1 MKTAFVSFCLLAAL
15 AAGAVR
21 GQDLPEL
28 GDAAAATLSPAQ
40 ERAIGYSMLRQLR
53 ELPAFLEDPDVT
65 DYLTSTGYRLVAA
78 SPDSRIDFTFFAL
91 RDSTVNAFAMPGGFI
106 GVHTGLILTAQ
117 SESELAAVLAHE
129 VAHVTQR
136 HIARLVAQQERSSM
150 LSMAAVALAI
160 LAARSNPQA
169 AAGVMAGAQAQQLA
183 SRLAFTRDN
192 EREADRVGVM
202 ILERAGFDPH
212 AMPVFLERLQRATRL
227 LDSGNYPSYMRTHPV
242 TYERIADVQNRTFTL
257 PYRQIPDSIEFHL
270 VRAKLRAQ
278 QGEATAAV
286 AFFDELLTE
295 RKFNSEAGA
304 RFGLVQALLRN
315 GDLARAER
323 ELPAVIKATG
333 PHPMVVALRA
343 RLLVARKDNAGALA
357 LLAEGV
363 KAFPG
368 ARSLVYDYAE
378 ALLTAGRTE
387 EAIVATDSQLMR
399 DQNDGRLYELQARA
413 FSMQGKALMKH
424 KSLAEAYLVR
434 GNLQLAIEQLQ
445 LAVGVGDG
453 DFYQLSSAEARLRE
467 LRSIA
472 ANLPKK

>member
-1 MKTAFVSFCLLAAL
+1 MKTVIALLLLLAVL
-15 AAGAVR
+15 AAGGAR
-21 GQDLPEL
+21 AQDLPDL

-65 DYLTSTGYRLVAA
+65 DYLTGVGYRLVAA

-91 RDSTVNAFAMPGGFI
+91 RDNTVNAFAMPGGFI

-136 HIARLVAQQERSSM
+136 HIARLVAQQQRAGM

-183 SRLAFTRDN
+183 SQLAFTRDN

-202 ILERAGFDPH
+202 ILERAGFDAH

-227 LDSGNYPSYMRTHPV
+227 FDSGNYPSYMRTHPV
-242 TYERIADVQNRTFTL
+242 TFERIADVQNRTFTL
-257 PYRQIPDSIEFHL
+257 PYRQIPDSIEFFL
-270 VRAKLRAQ
+270 VRGKLRAQ
-278 QGEATAAV
+278 QGDAGAAV
-286 AFFDELLTE
+286 AFFDELLAE

-304 RFGLVQALLRN
+304 RFGLVSALLRN

-323 ELPAVIKATG
+323 ELPAAMKAAG
-333 PHPMVVALRA
+333 PHPMITALRA
-343 RLLVARKDNAGALA
+343 RLLTARKNNAGALA

-363 KAFPG
+363 RTFPG

-378 ALLTAGRTE
+378 ALLSAGRVE
-387 EAIVATDSQLMR
+387 EAIAVTDAQLMR
-399 DQNDGRLYELQARA
+399 DQNDGRLYEMQARA
-413 FSMQGKALMKH
+413 FALQGKTLMKH

-434 GNLQLAIEQLQ
+434 GNLQQAIEQLQ
-445 LAVGVGDG
+445 LAVAVGDG

-467 LRSIA
+467 LRNIA
-472 ANLPKK
+472 ANLPRR

>member
-1 MKTAFVSFCLLAAL
+1 MKTATAMLWLLAAL
-15 AAGAVR
+15 LAGGAHA
-21 GQDLPEL
+21 QDLPDL

-65 DYLTSTGYRLVAA
+65 DYLTGIGYRLVAA

-106 GVHTGLILTAQ
+106 GVHTGLILTSQ

-136 HIARLVAQQERSSM
+136 HIARLVAQQQRAGM

-227 LDSGNYPSYMRTHPV
+227 FDSGNYPSYMRTHPV
-242 TYERIADVQNRTFTL
+242 TFERIADVQNRTFTL
-257 PYRQIPDSIEFHL
+257 PYRQVPDSIEFHL

-278 QGEATAAV
+278 QGESAAAV
-286 AFFDELLTE
+286 AFFDEVLAE

-304 RFGLVQALLRN
+304 RFGLVHALLRH
-315 GDLARAER
+315 GDMARAER
-323 ELPAVIKATG
+323 ELPSMMKAAG
-333 PHPMVVALRA
+333 PHPMVTALRA
-343 RLLVARKDNAGALA
+343 RLLTARKDNAGALA
-357 LLAEGV
+357 LLSGGV
-363 KAFPG
+363 RTFPG

-378 ALLTAGRTE
+378 AMLTNGRVE
-387 EAIVATDSQLMR
+387 EAIAATDAALMR

-413 FSMQGKALMKH
+413 FAMQGKALMKH

-453 DFYQLSSAEARLRE
+453 DFYELSSAEARLRE

-472 ANLPKK
+472 ANMPKK

>member
-1 MKTAFVSFCLLAAL
+1 MKTVLALVALLVGL
-15 AAGAVR
+15 AEVPARA
-21 GQDLPEL
+21 QDLPEL
-28 GDAAAATLSPAQ
+28 GDASAATLSPSQ

-65 DYLTSTGYRLVAA
+65 DYLTNVGYRLVAV

-91 RDSTVNAFAMPGGFI
+91 RDNSVNAFAMPGGFI

-136 HIARLVAQQERSSM
+136 HIARMIDQQQRAGM
-150 LSMAAVALAI
+150 LSMAAMALAI

-169 AAGVMAGAQAQQLA
+169 AAGVMMGAQAQQLA

-227 LDSGNYPSYMRTHPV
+227 YDSGNYPSYLRTHPV
-242 TYERIADVQNRTFTL
+242 TFERIADVQNRTFTL
-257 PYRQIPDSIEFHL
+257 PYKQIPDSLEFFL

-278 QGEATAAV
+278 QGEAAAAV
-286 AFFDELLTE
+286 AFFDELLAE

-304 RFGLVQALLRN
+304 RFGLVHALLRK

-323 ELPAVIKATG
+323 ELPAVMKLTG
-333 PHPMVVALRA
+333 PHAMVTALQA
-343 RLLVARKDNAGALA
+343 RIKTARRDNAGALA
-357 LLAEGV
+357 LLSDGV
-363 KAFPG
+363 KRFPG
-368 ARSLVYDYAE
+368 ARSLVYEYAE
-378 ALLTAGRTE
+378 ALLTQGRVD
-387 EAIVATDSQLMR
+387 EAIEATDAQLMR

-413 FSMQGKALMKH
+413 FALQGKSLMKH

-445 LAVGVGDG
+445 LAVGTGDG

-467 LRSIA
+467 LRNIA
-472 ANLPKK
+472 ANLQRK

>member
-1 MKTAFVSFCLLAAL
+1 MKAALSLLALLAGL
-15 AAGAVR
+15 AASPVR
-21 GQDLPEL
+21 AQDLPEL
-28 GDAAAATLSPAQ
+28 GDASAATLSPAQ
-40 ERAIGYSMLRQLR
+40 ERAIGYAMLRQLR

-65 DYLTSTGYRLVAA
+65 DYLTSVGYRLVAA

-106 GVHTGLILTAQ
+106 GVHTGLILAAQ
-117 SESELAAVLAHE
+117 GESELAAVLAHE

-136 HIARLVAQQERSSM
+136 HIARLVAQQQRAGIMS
-150 LSMAAVALAI
+150 LAAVALAI

-242 TYERIADVQNRTFTL
+242 TFERIADVQNRTFTL
-257 PYRQIPDSIEFHL
+257 PYRQIPDSLEFFL

-278 QGEATAAV
+278 QGEAAAAV
-286 AFFDELLTE
+286 AFFDELLAE

-304 RFGLVQALLRN
+304 RFGLVHALLRN
-315 GDLARAER
+315 GELLRAER
-323 ELPAVIKATG
+323 ELPALGKVAG
-333 PHPMVVALRA
+333 PHAMVTALQA
-343 RLLVARKDNAGALA
+343 RLKTARKDGAGALA

-363 KAFPG
+363 RSFPG

-378 ALLTAGRTE
+378 ALLAAGRVE
-387 EAIVATDSQLMR
+387 EAVAATDAQLMR

-413 FSMQGKALMKH
+413 FALQGRTLMKH

-434 GNLQLAIEQLQ
+434 GNLQLAIEHLQ
-445 LAVGVGDG
+445 IAVATGDG

-467 LRSIA
+467 LRNIA
-472 ANLPKK
+472 ANVQKR